1 MDEAV
6 GDLKQALPCVA
17 ESPTVHVEVH
27 QRGGSTAKKED
38 INLSV
43 RKLLNRHNI
52 VFGDY
57 TWTEFDEPFLARNVQ
72 SVSIVDT
79 ELKVKDSQ
87 PIDLSACTVALHI
100 FQLNEDGPSSENLE
114 EETENIIAA
123 NHWVLPAAEFHGL
136 WDSLVYD
143 VEVKSH
149 LLDYVMTT
157 LLFSDKNVNSN
168 LITWNRVV
176 LLHGPP
182 GTGKTS
188 LCKALAQKLTIRL
201 SSRYRYG
208 QLIEINSHSLFSKW
222 FSESGKLV
230 TKMFQKIQDLID
242 DKDALVFVLIDEV
255 ESLTAARNACRAGTE
270 PSDAIRVVNAV
281 LTQIDQIKRHSNVVI
296 LTTSNIT
303 EKIDVAFVDR
313 ADIKQYIG
321 PPSAAAIFKIYLSCL
336 EELMKCQ
343 IIYPRQQLLTLRELE
358 MIGFIENNVS
368 KLSLLLNEISRKSK
382 GLSGRV
388 LRKLPFLAHALY
400 VQGPGARGGADLGT
414 ETLGLSSPLGEA
426 AMPRA
431 SAHTHACTH
440 VHVCLCG
447 VLSSWPGS
455 SLALPE
461 VCALAVWAQPTQS
474 RTWSHSF
481 THWVLG
487 PLQTLRPGALTPLLH
502 CAQQLVGAP
511 TVTIE
516 GFLQALSLAVD
527 KQFEERK
534 KLAAY
539 D

>member
-17 ESPTVHVEVH
+17 EAPTVHVEVH
-27 QRGGSTAKKED
+27 QRGGSTAKRED
-38 INLSV
+38 VKLAV
-43 RKLLNRHNI
+43 RKLLDRHNI

-57 TWTEFDEPFLARNVQ
+57 KWTEFDDPFLSRNVR
-72 SVSIVDT
+72 SVALVDT
-79 ELKVKDSQ
+79 ELKVKAPQ
-87 PIDLSACTVALHI
+87 PIDLSACTIALHI

-143 VEVKSH
+143 AEVKSH

-157 LLFSDKNVNSN
+157 LLFSDKNVDSN

-230 TKMFQKIQDLID
+230 TRMFQKIQDLID
-242 DKDALVFVLIDEV
+242 DKEALVFVLIDEV
-255 ESLTAARNACRAGTE
+255 ESLTAARSACRAGTE

-313 ADIKQYIG
+313 ADLKQYIG

-368 KLSLLLNEISRKSK
+368 KLSLLLSEISRKSE

-400 VQGPGARGGADLGT
+400 VQ
-414 ETLGLSSPLGEA
+414 
-426 AMPRA
+426 
-431 SAHTHACTH
+431 
-440 VHVCLCG
+440 
-447 VLSSWPGS
+447 
-455 SLALPE
+455 
-461 VCALAVWAQPTQS
+461 
-474 RTWSHSF
+474 
-481 THWVLG
+481 
-487 PLQTLRPGALTPLLH
+487 
-502 CAQQLVGAP
+502 AP

-534 KLAAY
+534 KLSAY
-539 D
+539 V

>member
-1 MDEAV
+1 MAAR
-6 GDLKQALPCVA
+6 GPGAGPRAAASPAGAWPPPPRPWLAARLAPRRSRGRAGSRRRGRKSALPALPAPSASGSGVGARHFQARAGGGSGGGGGAGGGGAAGREAATATLRPGPRC
-17 ESPTVHVEVH
+17 SGRRRHG
-27 QRGGSTAKKED
+27 RGGGRPEAGAALRGRGAD
-38 INLSV
+38 RACGGAPAQL
-43 RKLLNRHNI
+43 
-52 VFGDY
+52 
-57 TWTEFDEPFLARNVQ
+57 
-72 SVSIVDT
+72 
-79 ELKVKDSQ
+79 Q
-87 PIDLSACTVALHI
+87 PIDLGACTIALHV
-100 FQLNEDGPSSENLE
+100 FQLNEGGPSSETLE
-114 EETENIIAA
+114 EETENITAA
-123 NHWVLPAAEFHGL
+123 SHWVLPAAEFHGL

-157 LLFSDKNVNSN
+157 LLFSDKNVDSN
-168 LITWNRVV
+168 LIAWNRVV

-201 SSRYRYG
+201 SSRYQYG

-281 LTQIDQIKRHSNVVI
+281 LTQIDQIKRHCNVVI

-303 EKIDVAFVDR
+303 ERIDVAFVDR
-313 ADIKQYIG
+313 ADIRQYIG

-368 KLSLLLNEISRKSK
+368 KLSLLLSEISRKSE

-400 VQGPGARGGADLGT
+400 IQ
-414 ETLGLSSPLGEA
+414 
-426 AMPRA
+426 
-431 SAHTHACTH
+431 
-440 VHVCLCG
+440 
-447 VLSSWPGS
+447 
-455 SLALPE
+455 
-461 VCALAVWAQPTQS
+461 
-474 RTWSHSF
+474 
-481 THWVLG
+481 
-487 PLQTLRPGALTPLLH
+487 
-502 CAQQLVGAP
+502 AP

-534 KLAAY
+534 KLSSCI
-539 D
+539 

>member
-6 GDLKQALPCVA
+6 GDLKQALSCVTDKPA
-17 ESPTVHVEVH
+17 VHVEVH
-27 QRGGSTAKKED
+27 QRASSTARMDD
-38 INLSV
+38 IRQRV
-43 RKLLNRHNI
+43 QKLLNRHSI

-57 TWTEFDEPFLARNVQ
+57 TWTEFDDPFLSRNVH
-72 SVSIVDT
+72 SVAIVDT
-79 ELKVKDSQ
+79 ELKAKDLQ
-87 PIDLSACTVALHI
+87 PINLSACSVALHI

-114 EETENIIAA
+114 EEAENIVAA

-143 VEVKSH
+143 AEVKSH
-149 LLDYVMTT
+149 LLDYMMTT
-157 LLFSDKNVNSN
+157 LLFSDKKVDSN
-168 LITWNRVV
+168 LVAWNRVV

-188 LCKALAQKLTIRL
+188 LCKALAQKLSIRL
-201 SSRYRYG
+201 SGRFRYG

-230 TKMFQKIQDLID
+230 TKMFQKIQDIID
-242 DKDALVFVLIDEV
+242 DKDGLVFVLIDEV
-255 ESLTAARNACRAGTE
+255 ESLTAARSASRASAE

-281 LTQIDQIKRHSNVVI
+281 LTQIDQIQRHSNVVI

-303 EKIDVAFVDR
+303 EKIDLAFVDR
-313 ADIKQYIG
+313 ADIRQYIG

-368 KLSLLLNEISRKSK
+368 RLSLLLSDISRKSE

-400 VQGPGARGGADLGT
+400 IQ
-414 ETLGLSSPLGEA
+414 
-426 AMPRA
+426 
-431 SAHTHACTH
+431 
-440 VHVCLCG
+440 
-447 VLSSWPGS
+447 
-455 SLALPE
+455 
-461 VCALAVWAQPTQS
+461 
-474 RTWSHSF
+474 
-481 THWVLG
+481 
-487 PLQTLRPGALTPLLH
+487 
-502 CAQQLVGAP
+502 AP

-527 KQFEERK
+527 KQFEEK
-534 KLAAY
+534 KQLSSCT
-539 D
+539 

>member
-17 ESPTVHVEVH
+17 EAPTVHVEVH
-27 QRGGSTAKKED
+27 QRSGSTAKKED
-38 INLSV
+38 IKLSV

-57 TWTEFDEPFLARNVQ
+57 TWSEFDEPFLTRNVQ

-79 ELKVKDSQ
+79 ELKAKDPQ
-87 PIDLSACTVALHI
+87 PIDLSVCNIALHI

-114 EETENIIAA
+114 EETENIVAA

-157 LLFSDKNVNSN
+157 LLFSDKNVDSN

-230 TKMFQKIQDLID
+230 TRMFQKIQDLID

-255 ESLTAARNACRAGTE
+255 ESLTAARNACRAGAE

-303 EKIDVAFVDR
+303 ERIDVAFVDR
-313 ADIKQYIG
+313 ADIRQYIG

-336 EELMKCQ
+336 EELMRCQ

-368 KLSLLLNEISRKSK
+368 KLSLLLSEISRSIRVVANGIISFFFTVEQYPTVKSE

-400 VQGPGARGGADLGT
+400 IQ
-414 ETLGLSSPLGEA
+414 
-426 AMPRA
+426 
-431 SAHTHACTH
+431 
-440 VHVCLCG
+440 
-447 VLSSWPGS
+447 
-455 SLALPE
+455 
-461 VCALAVWAQPTQS
+461 
-474 RTWSHSF
+474 
-481 THWVLG
+481 
-487 PLQTLRPGALTPLLH
+487 
-502 CAQQLVGAP
+502 AP

-516 GFLQALSLAVD
+516 GFLRALSLAVD

-534 KLAAY
+534 KLSSCV
-539 D
+539 

>member
-1 MDEAV
+1 MDQAV

-17 ESPTVHVEVH
+17 ETPTVHVEVH
-27 QRGGSTAKKED
+27 QRSGSTAKKED
-38 INLSV
+38 IKLSV

-57 TWTEFDEPFLARNVQ
+57 TWTEFDEPFLTRNVQ

-79 ELKVKDSQ
+79 ELQVKDPQ
-87 PIDLSACTVALHI
+87 PIDLSVCTIALHI
-100 FQLNEDGPSSENLE
+100 FHLNEDGPTSENLE

-149 LLDYVMTT
+149 LLDYVMTA
-157 LLFSDKNVNSN
+157 LLFSDRNVDSN

-188 LCKALAQKLTIRL
+188 LCRALAQKLTIRL

-222 FSESGKLV
+222 FSE
-230 TKMFQKIQDLID
+230 
-242 DKDALVFVLIDEV
+242 V
-255 ESLTAARNACRAGTE
+255 ESLTASRNACRAGTE

-303 EKIDVAFVDR
+303 ERIDVAFVDR
-313 ADIKQYIG
+313 ADIRQYIG

-368 KLSLLLNEISRKSK
+368 KLSLLLSEISRKSQ

-400 VQGPGARGGADLGT
+400 IQ
-414 ETLGLSSPLGEA
+414 
-426 AMPRA
+426 
-431 SAHTHACTH
+431 
-440 VHVCLCG
+440 
-447 VLSSWPGS
+447 
-455 SLALPE
+455 
-461 VCALAVWAQPTQS
+461 
-474 RTWSHSF
+474 
-481 THWVLG
+481 
-487 PLQTLRPGALTPLLH
+487 
-502 CAQQLVGAP
+502 AP

-534 KLAAY
+534 KLSSC

>member
-27 QRGGSTAKKED
+27 QRGSSTAKKED

-57 TWTEFDEPFLARNVQ
+57 TWTEFDEPFLTRNVQ
-72 SVSIVDT
+72 SVSIIDT
-79 ELKVKDSQ
+79 ELKVRDSQ

-123 NHWVLPAAEFHGL
+123 NHWVLPAGMGNIHGL
-136 WDSLVYD
+136 WDSLVYGCGSQIRC
-143 VEVKSH
+143 K

-176 LLHGPP
+176 LLHGKLCRLLFDQISGMKFSLYLYLRPSARSYPACEVP
-182 GTGKTS
+182 GPV
-188 LCKALAQKLTIRL
+188 
-201 SSRYRYG
+201 
-208 QLIEINSHSLFSKW
+208 LFDPIAPS
-222 FSESGKLV
+222 
-230 TKMFQKIQDLID
+230 QQ
-242 DKDALVFVLIDEV
+242 V

-343 IIYPRQQLLTLRELE
+343 IICPRQQLLTLRELE

-368 KLSLLLNEISRKSK
+368 KLSLLLNDISRKSE

-400 VQGPGARGGADLGT
+400 VQ
-414 ETLGLSSPLGEA
+414 
-426 AMPRA
+426 
-431 SAHTHACTH
+431 
-440 VHVCLCG
+440 
-447 VLSSWPGS
+447 
-455 SLALPE
+455 
-461 VCALAVWAQPTQS
+461 
-474 RTWSHSF
+474 
-481 THWVLG
+481 
-487 PLQTLRPGALTPLLH
+487 
-502 CAQQLVGAP
+502 AP

-539 D
+539 I

>member
-1 MDEAV
+1 MLVTADAGYRSAEARPPDSRFAPV
-6 GDLKQALPCVA
+6 GNDRAAAERFRSGGAVHRSLPDQRAARRGRLIQNVLG
-17 ESPTVHVEVH
+17 
-27 QRGGSTAKKED
+27 RGGAKPKYPAGRKG
-38 INLSV
+38 LRQSSCRV
-43 RKLLNRHNI
+43 RAVPERRRRRQQHGRGGGRPEAGFALR
-52 VFGDY
+52 GRG
-57 TWTEFDEPFLARNVQ
+57 ARGARGGAAAWR
-72 SVSIVDT
+72 
-79 ELKVKDSQ
+79 Q
-87 PIDLSACTVALHI
+87 PIDLSACTIALHI

-157 LLFSDKNVNSN
+157 LLFSDKNVDSN

-230 TKMFQKIQDLID
+230 TRMFQKIQDLID
-242 DKDALVFVLIDEV
+242 DKEALVFVLIDEV
-255 ESLTAARNACRAGTE
+255 ESLTAARNACRAGAE

-313 ADIKQYIG
+313 ADIKQYVG
-321 PPSAAAIFKIYLSCL
+321 PPSAAAIFRIYLSCL

-368 KLSLLLNEISRKSK
+368 KLSLFLREISRKSE

-400 VQGPGARGGADLGT
+400 VQ
-414 ETLGLSSPLGEA
+414 
-426 AMPRA
+426 
-431 SAHTHACTH
+431 
-440 VHVCLCG
+440 
-447 VLSSWPGS
+447 
-455 SLALPE
+455 
-461 VCALAVWAQPTQS
+461 
-474 RTWSHSF
+474 
-481 THWVLG
+481 
-487 PLQTLRPGALTPLLH
+487 
-502 CAQQLVGAP
+502 AP
-511 TVTIE
+511 TITVE
-516 GFLQALSLAVD
+516 GFLQALSRAVD
-527 KQFEERK
+527 RQFEERK
-534 KLAAY
+534 RLSVC

>member
-1 MDEAV
+1 
-6 GDLKQALPCVA
+6 
-17 ESPTVHVEVH
+17 
-27 QRGGSTAKKED
+27 
-38 INLSV
+38 
-43 RKLLNRHNI
+43 
-52 VFGDY
+52 
-57 TWTEFDEPFLARNVQ
+57 
-72 SVSIVDT
+72 
-79 ELKVKDSQ
+79 
-87 PIDLSACTVALHI
+87 
-100 FQLNEDGPSSENLE
+100 
-114 EETENIIAA
+114 
-123 NHWVLPAAEFHGL
+123 
-136 WDSLVYD
+136 
-143 VEVKSH
+143 
-149 LLDYVMTT
+149 MTT

-168 LITWNRVV
+168 LIAWNRVV

-188 LCKALAQKLTIRL
+188 LCKALAQKLTVRL
-201 SSRYRYG
+201 SSRYQYG

-321 PPSAAAIFKIYLSCL
+321 LPSAAAIFKIYLSCL

-368 KLSLLLNEISRKSK
+368 KLSLLLSEISRKSE

-400 VQGPGARGGADLGT
+400 IR
-414 ETLGLSSPLGEA
+414 
-426 AMPRA
+426 
-431 SAHTHACTH
+431 
-440 VHVCLCG
+440 
-447 VLSSWPGS
+447 
-455 SLALPE
+455 
-461 VCALAVWAQPTQS
+461 
-474 RTWSHSF
+474 
-481 THWVLG
+481 
-487 PLQTLRPGALTPLLH
+487 
-502 CAQQLVGAP
+502 QLV
-511 TVTIE
+511 
-516 GFLQALSLAVD
+516 
-527 KQFEERK
+527 R
-534 KLAAY
+534 
-539 D
+539 